1 MLDAVHPRINDSA
14 IEICGEKP
22 SRVIQCY
29 GAGLINKL
37 YKMKQPMTLT
47 KCDHLL
53 NYDNGIVD
61 RDQRSFILE
70 KTMKRNIIINRHHR
84 MFYCLLWVQQLN
96 HDDCGTYYVGNHY
109 L

>member
-53 NYDNGIVD
+53 N
-61 RDQRSFILE
+61 
-70 KTMKRNIIINRHHR
+70 
-84 MFYCLLWVQQLN
+84 
-96 HDDCGTYYVGNHY
+96 
-109 L
+109 